1 MILISSLCYLIS
13 LRFQRELHWFSS
25 RFSAYLYNVKYVK
38 VYLHSSWLDVSK
50 PRIYLKMNNGDILYC
65 GILKSDMM
73 AYLCYSYTQYTQI
86 SPALQVCNW
95 GWTCESRLSL
105 ESYVINRTWSCYV
118 AWKSF
123 NFFMDLV
130 MLRWCNI
137 LGLTN
142 DNSGCWRCNSLFTA
156 LIMKH
161 CSLILSA
168 LLWFCLW
175 LLTITI
181 ILCAAARSYCVSASS
196 GVTLK
201 LPSLK
206 HFMV

>member
-1 MILISSLCYLIS
+1 MSKCISTVHGLTSQNQEY
-13 LRFQRELHWFSS
+13 
-25 RFSAYLYNVKYVK
+25 
-38 VYLHSSWLDVSK
+38 
-50 PRIYLKMNNGDILYC
+50 
-65 GILKSDMM
+65 ILK
-73 AYLCYSYTQYTQI
+73 
-86 SPALQVCNW
+86 
-95 GWTCESRLSL
+95 WTMVIFSIVESLSL
-105 ESYVINRTWSCYV
+105 IWWHTYVTHILSIHRFHQRCKFATEVGLVNQGCLWNPINRTWSCYV